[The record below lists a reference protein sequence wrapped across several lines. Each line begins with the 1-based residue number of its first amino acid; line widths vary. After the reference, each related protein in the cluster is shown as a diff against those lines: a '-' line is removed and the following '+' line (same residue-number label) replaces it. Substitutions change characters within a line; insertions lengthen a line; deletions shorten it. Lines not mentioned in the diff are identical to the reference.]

1 MFTICSIMEFKK
13 KISNVSFGGNWSEEL
28 ITEYEIVESLTSLQ
42 WAVDNCRKQEVNT
55 AEVNTVLIHLTK
67 DLEKGKILSDR
78 FKRGHLIIDQN
89 LREAHFRECF
99 RLIKVWL
106 KI

>member
-1 MFTICSIMEFKK
+1 
-13 KISNVSFGGNWSEEL
+13 
-28 ITEYEIVESLTSLQ
+28 
-42 WAVDNCRKQEVNT
+42 VNT
-55 AEVNTVLIHLTK
+55 AEVNTALIHLTK

>member
-28 ITEYEIVESLTSLQ
+28 ITEYEILESLTSLQ
-42 WAVDNCRKQEVNT
+42 WAIDNCRKQEVNT
-55 AEVNTVLIHLTK
+55 VEVNTALIHLTK

>member
-1 MFTICSIMEFKK
+1 MEFKK

-55 AEVNTVLIHLTK
+55 AEVNTALILSLIH
-67 DLEKGKILSDR
+67 I
-78 FKRGHLIIDQN
+78 
-89 LREAHFRECF
+89 
-99 RLIKVWL
+99 
-106 KI
+106 

>member
-1 MFTICSIMEFKK
+1 MEFKK

>member
-1 MFTICSIMEFKK
+1 MFTLCSIMEFKK

-55 AEVNTVLIHLTK
+55 AEVNTALIHLTK

>member
-55 AEVNTVLIHLTK
+55 AEVNTALIHLTK

-78 FKRGHLIIDQN
+78 FKSGHLIIDQN

>member
-55 AEVNTVLIHLTK
+55 AEVDTALIHLTK

>member
-1 MFTICSIMEFKK
+1 MFTIRSIMEFKK

-55 AEVNTVLIHLTK
+55 AEVNTALIHLTK

>member
-1 MFTICSIMEFKK
+1 VNT
-13 KISNVSFGGNWSEEL
+13 V
-28 ITEYEIVESLTSLQ
+28 
-42 WAVDNCRKQEVNT
+42 EVNT
-55 AEVNTVLIHLTK
+55 ALIHLTK

>member
-42 WAVDNCRKQEVNT
+42 WAVDNCRKQDVNT
-55 AEVNTVLIHLTK
+55 AEVNTALIHLTK

>member
-28 ITEYEIVESLTSLQ
+28 ITAYEIVESLTSLQ

-55 AEVNTVLIHLTK
+55 AEVNTALIHLTK

>member
-1 MFTICSIMEFKK
+1 MEFKK

-55 AEVNTVLIHLTK
+55 AR
-67 DLEKGKILSDR
+67 GKHCFNS
-78 FKRGHLIIDQN
+78 FNKRS
-89 LREAHFRECF
+89 
-99 RLIKVWL
+99 
-106 KI
+106 

>member
-1 MFTICSIMEFKK
+1 MEFKK

-55 AEVNTVLIHLTK
+55 AEVNT
-67 DLEKGKILSDR
+67 
-78 FKRGHLIIDQN
+78 
-89 LREAHFRECF
+89 A
-99 RLIKVWL
+99 
-106 KI
+106 

>member
-28 ITEYEIVESLTSLQ
+28 ITEYEIVESLTSFQ

-55 AEVNTVLIHLTK
+55 AEVNTALIHLTK

>member
-13 KISNVSFGGNWSEEL
+13 RISNVSFGGNWSEEL

-55 AEVNTVLIHLTK
+55 AEVNTALIHLTK
-67 DLEKGKILSDR
+67 DLEKGKILFDR

>member
-28 ITEYEIVESLTSLQ
+28 ITEYKIVESLTSLQ

-55 AEVNTVLIHLTK
+55 VEVNTALIHLTK

>member
-13 KISNVSFGGNWSEEL
+13 KISNVSFGGNGSEEL

-55 AEVNTVLIHLTK
+55 AEVNTALIHLTK

>member
-55 AEVNTVLIHLTK
+55 AEVNTALIHLTK
-67 DLEKGKILSDR
+67 DLEKGKILTDR